1 MKRCG
6 KCKGWKKLGN
16 FHKNKRTKDGLND
29 YCKPCK
35 STYLKRNKYK
45 RSIKAKE
52 CLICHKVKPA
62 KDYTTCKTRTDGLQN
77 KCKDCCHLVMRQ
89 RAQTGGV
96 LVFLKDRLLHS
107 KRRCVQVEKKSKSK
121 RRIEFAITID
131 DVIALYEKQKGLC
144 AYSGVKMTYSS
155 YEIKCHRRKPWRMTY
170 PYNISIDRI
179 DSSRGYIKGNIQ
191 LVCGIVNFM
200 KRDSSEDVF
209 LKMCKKIVEH
219 KGL

>member
-1 MKRCG
+1 MPAKQENDMKRCG
-6 KCKGWKKLGN
+6 KCKEWKKLGN

-89 RAQTGGV
+89 RAQTSGV
-96 LVFLKDRLLHS
+96 LGFLKTKFKQSERNRVRGSRTL
-107 KRRCVQVEKKSKSK
+107 
-121 RRIEFAITID
+121 EFTITID
-131 DVIALYEKQKGLC
+131 DVIALNEKQKGLC
-144 AYSGVKMTYSS
+144 AYSDVKMTYTAYGSRGNS
-155 YEIKCHRRKPWRMTY
+155 RVKY
-170 PYNISIDRI
+170 PYNASIDRI
-179 DSSRGYIKGNIQ
+179 DSRKGYIKGNIQ
-191 LVCGIVNFM
+191 LVCVLVNTM
-200 KRDSSEDVF
+200 KWDLGEDVF
-209 LKMCKKIVEH
+209 LEMCKKIVEH

>member
-1 MKRCG
+1 MPPHQQINGVEHKRCG
-6 KCKGWKKLGN
+6 KCKEWKQLGD
-16 FHKNKRTKDGLND
+16 FHNNKRTKDGLND

-45 RSIKAKE
+45 RSKKAKE

-62 KDYTTCKTRTDGLQN
+62 KDFTACSTRTDGLQN

-96 LVFLKDRLLHS
+96 HGFLKNRLTQS
-107 KRRCVQVEKKSKSK
+107 KNNCARGRTL
-121 RRIEFAITID
+121 EFAITID
-131 DVIALYEKQKGLC
+131 DLIALYEKQKGLC
-144 AYSGVKMTYSS
+144 VYSGVKLTHIS
-155 YEIKCHRRKPWRMTY
+155 YGTKGNNKCKY
-170 PYNISIDRI
+170 PYNASIDRI
-179 DSSRGYIKGNIQ
+179 DSSKGYIKENIQ
-191 LVCGIVNFM
+191 LVCCIVNFM
-200 KRDSSEDVF
+200 KWDSSEDVF

>member
-1 MKRCG
+1 MKRCN

-52 CLICHKVKPA
+52 CLICQKVKPA

-77 KCKDCCHLVMRQ
+77 KCKDCCHVVMRQ
-89 RAQTGGV
+89 RAQKNGV
-96 LVFLKDRLLHS
+96 LGFLKTKFKQSERSRVRGSRTL
-107 KRRCVQVEKKSKSK
+107 
-121 RRIEFAITID
+121 EFTITID

-155 YEIKCHRRKPWRMTY
+155 YKIKCHTRRTWRMTY
-170 PYNISIDRI
+170 PYNASIDRI
-179 DSSRGYIKGNIQ
+179 DSLKGYIKGNIQ
-191 LVCGIVNFM
+191 LVCGIVNIM
-200 KRDSSEDVF
+200 KSDSSEDEF
-209 LKMCKKIVEH
+209 LQLCKKITEH
-219 KGL
+219 KRL